1 MDQFNGIQGGDTV
14 DVLPPNDHDVMEDV
28 HEESHH
34 RRSAYPDDDNR
45 DYGHAADH
53 DRHGHSER
61 DRTPDRHDRHHSH
74 SEDQHRNREHND
86 RDDKYD
92 RRTSLS
98 NGHNNEARHS
108 ARRSRSRS
116 PAPRGGSSSG
126 GGAGAVRDRRVYV
139 GNLSYDVKWTHL
151 KDFMRE
157 IGPVAHAD
165 VLLGHDG
172 RSKGCGVVEYQNADD
187 ARTAIRKLNDVVLMG
202 RPVFVREDRESEARI
217 GFSGGRGGGPAPP
230 GRRDAGPSGGGG
242 GSGGGSSRQV
252 FVGNL
257 PYSADWKD
265 LKDLFKKAGAV
276 DRADVF
282 MSRDNRSKGSG
293 TVSFDSTHDDKFGP
307 PAGGSSRGMPS
318 AASSSRYEPSRD
330 HGRGGGD
337 SYGHD
342 NGGGRGYRDEGSRG
356 GRDHHAPDFYDG
368 SRSSGHHGHGYGDAT
383 MAAVPS
389 GPAAGSG
396 DQIYIRNLPLT
407 TTSQDL
413 RDLFRTCGAIRMT
426 EMLDT
431 AGRSKGSGIVRF
443 EMYESADKAVA
454 KFNGYVYGGRPLEV
468 IYDRP

>member
-1 MDQFNGIQGGDTV
+1 MDQFTGIQGGDTV

-45 DYGHAADH
+45 DFGHAADH
-53 DRHGHSER
+53 DRHGRSER
-61 DRTPDRHDRHHSH
+61 ERTPDRHERHHSH

-92 RRTSLS
+92 RRASLS
-98 NGHNNEARHS
+98 NGHNTEARHN

-116 PAPRGGSSSG
+116 PAARGGSSSG
-126 GGAGAVRDRRVYV
+126 GGV
-139 GNLSYDVKWTHL
+139 
-151 KDFMRE
+151 
-157 IGPVAHAD
+157 GPVAHAD

-242 GSGGGSSRQV
+242 GGGSSRQV

-293 TVSFDSTHDDKFGP
+293 TVSFDSAHDDKFGP
-307 PAGGSSRGMPS
+307 PAGGSSRGMAP

-330 HGRGGGD
+330 HGRGGD

-342 NGGGRGYRDEGSRG
+342 NGNGRGYRDEGSRG
-356 GRDHHAPDFYDG
+356 GRDHHASDFYDG
-368 SRSSGHHGHGYGDAT
+368 ARSSGHHGHAYGDAT

>member
-1 MDQFNGIQGGDTV
+1 MDNASFNGPQGGDSV
-14 DVLPPNDHDVMEDV
+14 DVLPPNDQDAMEDV
-28 HEESHH
+28 HEDSHH
-34 RRSAYPDDDNR
+34 RRSAYHEDDHR

-53 DRHGHSER
+53 ERRSR
-61 DRTPDRHDRHHSH
+61 DREQSLDRNHDSDAHRRDSH
-74 SEDQHRNREHND
+74 MDDSHRSREHD

-92 RRTSLS
+92 RHPSMNNNT
-98 NGHNNEARHS
+98 HNDARPS
-108 ARRSRSRS
+108 DRRSRSRS
-116 PAPRGGSSSG
+116 PARGGGS
-126 GGAGAVRDRRVYV
+126 GAVRDRRVYV

-187 ARTAIRKLNDVVLMG
+187 ARAAIRKLNDVVLMG

-217 GFSGGRGGGPAPP
+217 GFSGGRGGAGPAPSS
-230 GRRDAGPSGGGG
+230 RRDAGPSN
-242 GSGGGSSRQV
+242 GSTRQV

-257 PYSADWKD
+257 PYSVDWKD
-265 LKDLFKKAGAV
+265 LKDLFRKAGPV

-282 MSRDNRSKGSG
+282 MNRDNRSKGSG
-293 TVSFDSTHDDKFGP
+293 TVSFDSAHDDKFGP
-307 PAGGSSRGMPS
+307 PAGGSSRNAAPT
-318 AASSSRYEPSRD
+318 ASSSRYEPSRD
-330 HGRGGGD
+330 HGRGGD
-337 SYGHD
+337 SYGYDH
-342 NGGGRGYRDEGSRG
+342 GSSRGYRDEGSRG
-356 GRDHHAPDFYDG
+356 GRDHHGPDFYDG
-368 SRSSGHHGHGYGDAT
+368 TRSSGHHGYGNDVN

-431 AGRSKGSGIVRF
+431 SGRSKGSGIVRF

-468 IYDRP
+468 MYDRA